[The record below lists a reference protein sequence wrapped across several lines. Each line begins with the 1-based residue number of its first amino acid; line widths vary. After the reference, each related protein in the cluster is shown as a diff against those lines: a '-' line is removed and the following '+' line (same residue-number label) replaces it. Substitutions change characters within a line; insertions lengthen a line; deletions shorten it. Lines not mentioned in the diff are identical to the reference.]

1 MNRKPSRLQ
10 PGPIDP
16 CLPRRAET
24 PPSGPGW
31 VHEIKHDGFRI
42 VARRTPSRVRL
53 YTRNGYCFA
62 DRFSLI
68 VDAIASLPVK
78 TCTIDGEAIV
88 VNADGLSVFDL
99 LRYRQ
104 HDSAALLCV
113 FDLIEVDGEDLRW
126 AKLEDRKAQLAELLA
141 DTHDGIALNAHFN
154 ADGPSVF
161 EQACAL
167 GCEGIVSKRLGSHYR
182 SGRVDHWLKIKN
194 PHAPAARREREEQ
207 WGAKRWARG
216 RGSA

>member
-1 MNRKPSRLQ
+1 MNRKPPRLR

-16 CLPRRAET
+16 CLPRAAEA

-42 VARRTPSRVRL
+42 VARRMPSRVRL
-53 YTRNGYCFA
+53 YSRNGYCFA
-62 DRFSLI
+62 DRFNLI

-99 LRYRQ
+99 LRHRQ
-104 HDSAALLCV
+104 HDSAALLCA
-113 FDLIEVDGEDLRW
+113 FDLIEIDGEDLRW
-126 AKLEDRKAQLAELLA
+126 ATLEDRKARLAKLLA
-141 DTHDGIALNAHFN
+141 DTRDGIALNAHFN
-154 ADGPSVF
+154 ADGPFVF

-194 PHAPAARREREEQ
+194 PLAPAVKREREEE
-207 WGAKRWARG
+207 WGDKRWARG
-216 RGSA
+216 RRLA

>member
-10 PGPIDP
+10 PCPIDP

-126 AKLEDRKAQLAELLA
+126 AKLEYRKAQLAELLA

-167 GCEGIVSKRLGSHYR
+167 GCAI
-182 SGRVDHWLKIKN
+182 
-194 PHAPAARREREEQ
+194 
-207 WGAKRWARG
+207 
-216 RGSA
+216 